1 MEKAK
6 ANRILPWVYGI
17 LVACAAFLSIA
28 CAVQGESL
36 RALAFAVGAVALM
49 IRGK

>member
-28 CAVQGESL
+28 CAVQGEWL
-36 RALAFAVGAVALM
+36 RAVGFAVWVAAML
-49 IRGK
+49 IRSK